1 MSAVTRGPSF
11 GHVLKTGLYSD
22 LTLSCS
28 GREFSV
34 HRVVVCSQSEVLAAA
49 IRGPFQEAK
58 TGTIVITQYDADTVE
73 KMVEFLYTGD
83 YGSPLHEAQETN
95 DASVAGSTASD
106 DDLLQHVYLNSIA
119 DYYGIKALAELSKA
133 KLQKASENAST
144 EAALLD
150 AAKEALGRTG
160 DTTLHAMLAEA
171 TAKNIRQYLDT
182 DQLAE
187 LVGNFGIKIIRNMI
201 AAEDTMRSNITHL
214 LFELEVERARHKGAE
229 ARSAQ
234 IVENINN
241 CMKTLEERKECRNQ
255 SCRADFSCYIEQRGQ
270 AFEPLFVLRCAECRC
285 RH

>member
-49 IRGPFQEAK
+49 IRGPFQAN
-58 TGTIVITQYDADTVE
+58 TVE

-241 CMKTLEERKECRNQ
+241 SWSGL
-255 SCRADFSCYIEQRGQ
+255 
-270 AFEPLFVLRCAECRC
+270 
-285 RH
+285 